1 MARIRAILATL
12 ALLSGCAGELLLE
25 PDGALAIVPRQFGD
39 SGHIV
44 VEVMLNGHG
53 PYNFALDTG
62 ASITTVF
69 DKARTEASINAIPG
83 SNVFIFGMTGS
94 GTFPVATISQV
105 SLGREEWLDARVAL
119 LPGDGPS
126 MVSIDGILGVDFL
139 SQYAVHYSQQ
149 DRAVRLYPRE
159 LVAERSYRG
168 WHSISLFDLDVGAGD
183 IKMLGFNL
191 YINAERIPA
200 LFDLG
205 ATVNVMNDSA
215 ARSLHV
221 PVRRL
226 RKSEEVRGVT
236 GQTEA
241 LVELIVRRLRIG
253 DIYWGN
259 RRFLVG
265 EFPVFDVLGTDRQP
279 LAITGTNLFR
289 DRDFIVDFESKRLLV
304 KAR

>member
-53 PYNFALDTG
+53 PFDFALDTG
-62 ASITTVF
+62 ASISAVF
-69 DKARTEASINAIPG
+69 DRARTEASIEAVPG
-83 SNVFIFGMTGS
+83 NNVFIFGMTGS
-94 GTFPVATISQV
+94 GTFPVARISRL
-105 SLGREEWLDARVAL
+105 SLGQEEWLDARVAL
-119 LPGDGPS
+119 LPADAPS
-126 MVSIDGILGVDFL
+126 MASIDGILGVDFL
-139 SQYAVHYSQQ
+139 SRYAVHYSQK

-159 LVAERSYRG
+159 LIAARSYRG
-168 WHSISLFDLDVGAGD
+168 WHSISLFDLDVGASD
-183 IKMLGFNL
+183 ITMLAFNL
-191 YINAERIPA
+191 YINMERIPA

-205 ATVNVMNDSA
+205 ATVNVMNDRA
-215 ARSLHV
+215 ARLLQV

-226 RKSEEVRGVT
+226 RRSEEVQGVT

-241 LVELIVRRLRIG
+241 TVELIVRRLRIG

-265 EFPVFDVLGTDRQP
+265 DFPVFEVLGTDKQP
-279 LAITGTNLFR
+279 LAIAGTSLFR
-289 DRDFIVDFESKRLLV
+289 HRDFIVDFEKKRLLV

>member
-53 PYNFALDTG
+53 PFDFALDTG
-62 ASITTVF
+62 ASISTVF
-69 DKARTEASINAIPG
+69 KKAQDNASIEATPG

-94 GTFPVATISQV
+94 GTFPVARISRLA
-105 SLGREEWLDARVAL
+105 LGREEWLDARVAL
-119 LPGDGPS
+119 LPGDMPS
-126 MVSIDGILGVDFL
+126 MTSIDGILGVDFL
-139 SQYAVHYSQQ
+139 SRYAVHYSQQ

-159 LVAERSYRG
+159 LIAERSYRG
-168 WHSISLFDLDVGAGD
+168 WHSISLFDLDVGASD
-183 IKMLGFNL
+183 ITMLAFNL
-191 YINAERIPA
+191 YINMERIPA

-205 ATVNVMNDSA
+205 ATVNVMNDRA
-215 ARSLHV
+215 ARLLQV

-226 RKSEEVRGVT
+226 RRSEEVQGVT

-241 LVELIVRRLRIG
+241 TVELIVRRLRIG

-265 EFPVFDVLGTDRQP
+265 DFPVFEVLGTDKQP
-279 LAITGTNLFR
+279 LAIAGTSLFR
-289 DRDFIVDFESKRLLV
+289 HRDFIVDFEKKRLLV